1 MKLNKNIFV
10 VRSGQ
15 SSYAFLSTTLSV
27 KPREKV
33 LVAKKEKAIL
43 SEMNLDNSLDS

>member
-15 SSYAFLSTTLSV
+15 SSYAFLSTTLEAQ
-27 KPREKV
+27 PRETV
-33 LVAKKEKAIL
+33 LIRKK
-43 SEMNLDNSLDS
+43 